1 MEELIKSLPP
11 MAVFGVG
18 IAIGIGWLV
27 RSLGLAQGQAAS
39 PTSTSSAAQVAAVI
53 VDPSALNRASA
64 AGEGIAAAIRD
75 ATKTSADHAHM
86 LCRRIEAHTD
96 AVEAQTAAINAMI
109 LEMARG
115 TGR

>member
-53 VDPSALNRASA
+53 VDPSALNRLSDQ
-64 AGEGIAAAIRD
+64 AGRLVVAVTALTEVGEELVKTESHMAIELDRIREEMRIQREI
-75 ATKTSADHAHM
+75 S
-86 LCRRIEAHTD
+86 RR
-96 AVEAQTAAINAMI
+96 
-109 LEMARG
+109 G
-115 TGR
+115 